1 MAHSSASLRM
11 DAFNLSHRMECAK
24 RSANKKTGN
33 NKNAKTLDTFAA
45 ELIASGG
52 GCDQSNSSE
61 VRSRNAIDTNTHTH
75 WCRVSN
81 LLTRVQ

>member
-1 MAHSSASLRM
+1 M
-11 DAFNLSHRMECAK
+11 
-24 RSANKKTGN
+24 GN

-52 GCDQSNSSE
+52 GCDQSDSSE

-75 WCRVSN
+75 IGAELVTYSLEFN
-81 LLTRVQ
+81 NILIFV